1 MADEQTNSIL
11 MGAGIGGGF
20 GLIGAG
26 AISLRESMTR
36 SQVLSTL
43 ILGTGFGCSCS
54 VGAMCYWQIN
64 PMLCIVIGW
73 IAGLSCIGLLA
84 TVLKISSWISKK
96 PWALIPQ
103 LKDMANDEAKPGD
116 PK

>member
-1 MADEQTNSIL
+1 MADEQTNNIL

-54 VGAMCYWQIN
+54 VGAMCCWPIN

-84 TVLKISSWISKK
+84 MVLKISSWISKK

-103 LKDMANDEAKPGD
+103 LKDMAKDEAKPGD